1 MSSKKNK
8 RIREN
13 LERIY
18 GKGCMF
24 QKACI
29 AEAIEKMGGIKTYK
43 KFIEER
49 HYSFKEIR
57 RLEATMTLHHLKH
70 RSEGGPTTEE
80 NGAVINELA
89 HRYEHSLPRYH
100 EEIINNMLRD
110 YKHRV
115 IRDGRQYDLAPVK
128 LEDEIDVDF
137 EIKMAEMSFSDEIG
151 LSIQPVKKKFDRAK
165 EKRAFE
171 RRVREDLEEEDY
183 YR

>member
-49 HYSFKEIR
+49 HYSLKEIR

-89 HRYEHSLPRYH
+89 HRYEHALPRHH

-115 IRDGRQYDLAPVK
+115 IRDGRQYDLIPLR

-137 EIKMAEMSFSDEIG
+137 EIKTAEILFSDEIR
-151 LSIQPVKKKFDRAK
+151 PKEKFNRAK
-165 EKRAFE
+165 EKRKFE
-171 RRVREDLEEEDY
+171 KRVQEELEEEDY